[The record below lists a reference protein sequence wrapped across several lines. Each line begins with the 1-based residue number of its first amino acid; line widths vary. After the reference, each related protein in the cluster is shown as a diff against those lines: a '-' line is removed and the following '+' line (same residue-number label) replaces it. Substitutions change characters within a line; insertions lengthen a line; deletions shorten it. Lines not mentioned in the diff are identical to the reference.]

1 MHTISSPASKPCS
14 IKDLSVTI
22 RQVRCVQFDKMNI
35 LIVEDDFI
43 IARHLQFLLNGFG
56 YEANDIASDYATAVE
71 MLNSRIFHLAILDIN
86 LNGYQTGIDLA
97 DHIRENLGIPFL
109 FLSSHDDIAVV
120 NAALQSAPHAFL
132 QKPFQK
138 ITVYTAVKLALENY
152 RLAALAGESK
162 SKEKEDTTVIKDA
175 LFIKEKQM
183 FTKIQLADILYI
195 RSDDNYLEL
204 HTKNKKY
211 TIRETLKNMLQQL
224 PANVFFRV
232 HKSFIIN
239 LNAITAIDYVHVM
252 INEIEIPI
260 TNDNRNDLLSRVK
273 TFS

>member
-1 MHTISSPASKPCS
+1 
-14 IKDLSVTI
+14 
-22 RQVRCVQFDKMNI
+22 MNI

-43 IARHLQFLLNGFG
+43 IAKHLQFLLNGFG
-56 YEANDIASDYATAVE
+56 YEAHDIATDYPTAVD
-71 MLNSRIFHLAILDIN
+71 LLATKVFHLAVLDIN

-109 FLSSHDDIAVV
+109 FLSAHDDIAVV

-138 ITVYTAVKLALENY
+138 ITVYTAVKLALKNY
-152 RLAALAGESK
+152 RLAALAGETDTP
-162 SKEKEDTTVIKDA
+162 EKEDTTVIKDA
-175 LFIKEKQM
+175 LFIKEKHM
-183 FTKIQLADILYI
+183 FTKIMLAEILYI

-204 HTKNKKY
+204 HTIKKKY
-211 TIRETLKNMLQQL
+211 TIRETLKNMIQQL
-224 PANVFFRV
+224 PVNFFFRV

-252 INEIEIPI
+252 INDIEIPI
-260 TNDNRNDLLSRVK
+260 TNDNRNELLSRIK